1 MEQGNLFHLLLLQ
14 AVCIINKKTIDI
26 IFQV

>member
-14 AVCIINKKTIDI
+14 VVCIIIKKTIDI
-26 IFQV
+26 IFQM